1 MKNSREEGTMCRVP
15 RGSGD
20 RALRVESL
28 EFRVG
33 VDGTQVTMQA
43 VDLANV
49 KTIVIH
55 QIRPAR
61 TLYFSQAAAE

>member
-1 MKNSREEGTMCRVP
+1 M
-15 RGSGD
+15 
-20 RALRVESL
+20 
-28 EFRVG
+28 G

-61 TLYFSQAAAE
+61 TLYFSQAAAERFGTNSDSHDRISVMAEANFR